1 VGGQEPGCEHP
12 LGQRTAM
19 LGAGDISLLHPLHF
33 SPYRGGKKATT
44 RRIIPLLSEEKAVF
58 QLCKEQIP
66 VRRKSSSSAQVVWTA
81 QAQEIRKLLLL
92 SIRLQK
98 YRIF

>member
-1 VGGQEPGCEHP
+1 MSIPWGSARPCSALETSHFY
-12 LGQRTAM
+12 
-19 LGAGDISLLHPLHF
+19 IHFIFLHI
-33 SPYRGGKKATT
+33 GGKKATT